1 MKYTKINA
9 PLLNVQQVKLN
20 GKMITITAIYDGISI
35 RAEYDRLTVYLLCC
49 FEPDIEFAFATVELD
64 DTEAIDGGIRAEY
77 DIYDGYDID
86 AAIEYVLEQA
96 KD

>member
-1 MKYTKINA
+1 MKYTKIDA
-9 PLLNVQQVKLN
+9 PIVNTQQVKIN
-20 GKMITITAIYDGISI
+20 GEFITIPPTYDADPI
-35 RAEYDRLTVYLLCC
+35 RGDYDRLTVYLCS
-49 FEPDIEFAFATVELD
+49 FEPDTEWAFATIELD

-96 KD
+96 KE

>member
-1 MKYTKINA
+1 MKYTKIDA
-9 PLLNVQQVKLN
+9 PIVNTQQVKIN
-20 GKMITITAIYDGISI
+20 GEFITIQPTYDGIRI
-35 RAEYDRLTVYLLCC
+35 RGDYDRLTVYLCS
-49 FEPDIEFAFATVELD
+49 FEPDTEWAFATIELD

-96 KD
+96 KE

>member
-1 MKYTKINA
+1 MKYTKIDA
-9 PLLNVQQVKLN
+9 PIVNTQQVKIN
-20 GKMITITAIYDGISI
+20 GEFITIPPTYDGIRI
-35 RAEYDRLTVYLLCC
+35 RGDYDRLTVYLCS
-49 FEPDIEFAFATVELD
+49 FEPDTEWAFATIELD

-96 KD
+96 KE

>member
-1 MKYTKINA
+1 MKYTKIDA
-9 PLLNVQQVKLN
+9 PIVNTQQVKIN
-20 GKMITITAIYDGISI
+20 GEFITIPPTYDGIRI
-35 RAEYDRLTVYLLCC
+35 RGDYDRLTVYLCS
-49 FEPDIEFAFATVELD
+49 FEPDAEWAFATIELD

-96 KD
+96 KE